1 MADKQHGQDEH
12 DRQSTPI
19 EHSSPDTDSPSQAA
33 ELSPQTSFPIVG
45 LGASAGGLEA
55 LEDFFRHMPADSGM
69 AFVVVTHQPASHTSL
84 LPDLLRK
91 HTGMPVQEVTT
102 GVRVE
107 PDHIYLSQPGFHLA
121 LIHTVL
127 QPMHADDSHISLQFP
142 IDYFFRTLAEDQKEH
157 AICIILSGTG
167 TDGTLG
173 LQAVKGVGG
182 MCMAQSEQ
190 SAQFPGMPNSAIAT
204 GLVDYILT
212 AEQLPEALLSFVQ
225 GPYVQGIATPSR
237 KGTITAYHLRQIY
250 VLLRNH
256 TKHDFSVYKTSTLRR
271 RIERRMNVQ
280 QIQTADRYI
289 VFLRE
294 HPYERDLLFQE
305 LLIGVTS
312 FFRDP
317 KAFEVLATQALPDL
331 LATRADTQTIRVWV
345 PGCSTGEEAYS
356 LAILLREG
364 LERLDKQCP
373 VQIFATDLSGPA
385 IEKARTDLFPDGIA
399 IDVRPER
406 LERYFLKEEG
416 GYRIRK
422 GLREMVIF
430 AQQDLLT
437 DPPFTKLD
445 LLSCRNLLIYLEA
458 NVQKQLVPLF
468 HYVLNPGGL
477 LFLGSSESVGSS
489 SELFTA
495 IDKRWKVFQR
505 KESVVSQP
513 LMEFPIGTLRPDRSE
528 EVVAGL
534 SKQSS
539 PALSD
544 LVGRLLLQQFAP
556 PSVVVSENGDIVY
569 IHGQTGLF
577 LQPAPGLPSLNIFTM
592 AREGLRVDLTAAVRR
607 AVSQDTPVIHKG
619 VQIKTNGGSATIN
632 LGVQRLADP
641 EPLRGLYLVTLQTVA
656 DEPVPSSRAKRKR
669 GRSLPQDGRVA
680 ELEHEVQA
688 LRETLQSTVEEA
700 NTANEELQSTN
711 EELQSTNEELQSS
724 NEELETAKEEM
735 QSLNEELQT
744 VNSELQSKVED
755 LSQTSDDMQNLLNST
770 DIATLF
776 LDNDLCIKRFT
787 PQATRVIKLIPPDV
801 GRPIGDLVT
810 NLVYDDLETDAWEVL
825 RTLSFKEVEV
835 ASADGAWYLMRILPY
850 RTAVNVI
857 DGLVLTFL
865 DISNQKLAQ
874 KLVEQVSRDALL
886 YVENIVETVSEPLLV
901 LDQELRVVSANRAFY
916 QLFGMSEADTVGYP
930 FSELGNG
937 AWNSE
942 SLQQLL
948 ETLRNQQPSVTGFEL
963 THTFPSVGE
972 KTLSLNA
979 RRIERE
985 EQLPTLILLAMQDI
999 SSRQQEASAGD
1010 C

>member
-1 MADKQHGQDEH
+1 MADKQHERDPQAEQAGQDA
-12 DRQSTPI
+12 QSASTHRP
-19 EHSSPDTDSPSQAA
+19 AA
-33 ELSPQTSFPIVG
+33 EEEVSGQPVPLSPEAKFPIVG

-91 HTGMPVQEVTT
+91 HTGMPVQEVTA

-107 PDHIYLSQPGFHLA
+107 PDHIYLSQPGLHLA

-127 QPMHADDSHISLQFP
+127 QPMHADDSHTSLQFP

-190 SAQFPGMPNSAIAT
+190 SARFPGMPNSAIAT

-225 GPYVQGIATPSR
+225 GPYVQGEVVPSR
-237 KGTITAYHLRQIY
+237 TGSFTDDYLRQLY
-250 VLLRNH
+250 VLLRNY

-280 QIQTADRYI
+280 QIQAADRYLA
-289 VFLRE
+289 FLRE
-294 HPYERDLLFQE
+294 HSYERDLLFQE

-317 KAFEVLATQALPDL
+317 EAFEVLATQALPEL

-385 IEKARTDLFPDGIA
+385 IEKARTGLFPDGIA

-422 GLREMVIF
+422 GIREMVIF

-458 NVQKQLVPLF
+458 SVQKQLVPLF

-489 SELFTA
+489 SELFTV

-513 LMEFPIGTLRPDRSE
+513 LMEFPVGSLRPDRSE
-528 EVVAGL
+528 EVIAGL

-577 LQPAPGLPSLNIFTM
+577 LQPAPGPPSLNIFAM

-607 AVSQDTPVIHKG
+607 AVSQDTPVIHRG
-619 VQIKTNGGSATIN
+619 VQIKTNGGSATID

-641 EPLRGLYLVTLQTVA
+641 EPLRGLYLVTLQA
-656 DEPVPSSRAKRKR
+656 DEPVRSARAKRKR
-669 GRSLPQDGRVA
+669 HSSLPQDERVA

-755 LSQTSDDMQNLLNST
+755 LSQTNDDMQNLLNST

-776 LDNDLCIKRFT
+776 LDNDFRIKRFT
-787 PQATRVIKLIPPDV
+787 SQATQMIKLIASDV

-810 NLVYDDLETDAWEVL
+810 NLVYDNLEADAHEVL
-825 RTLSFKEVEV
+825 RTLSSKEVEM
-835 ASADGAWYLMRILPY
+835 ASSEGTWYRMRIMPY
-850 RTAVNVI
+850 RTAENVI
-857 DGLVLTFL
+857 DGLVITFIN
-865 DISNQKLAQ
+865 ISGQKQAQ
-874 KLVEQVSRDALL
+874 QVSRDALL
-886 YVENIVETVSEPLLV
+886 YVETLVETVWEPLVV
-901 LDQELRVVSANRAFY
+901 LDADLHVASANRAFY
-916 QLFGMSEADTVGYP
+916 RLFHMREEDTVGSLFY
-930 FSELGNG
+930 ELGNG
-937 AWNSE
+937 GWNSE
-942 SLQQLL
+942 PFHQLL
-948 ETLRNQQPSVTGFEL
+948 EAVQNQRPSITGFEL
-963 THTFPSVGE
+963 THRFPGSSE
-972 KTLSLNA
+972 KTLSFNA

-985 EQLPTLILLAMQDI
+985 EQPALILLAMQEV
-999 SSRQQEASAGD
+999 SPH
-1010 C
+1010 